1 MVPLQGELAPLV
13 PALTSLDLTGSLLS
27 SWQAVQQLAREL
39 PGLQTLDL
47 SCSRLAMPQAPQEL
61 LPLQMAALQT
71 LVLSSCCVTW
81 AQVNLVLLVLGGSAQ
96 GRCRIMW
103 APFRQLL
110 ALLLAAQQPQ
120 ASPELHACLEVLL
133 HCGRWRCG
141 HQCLCGMLV
150 LRRMGTCGH
159 CMVLNLQLAALQML
173 VVRA

>member
-27 SWQAVQQLAREL
+27 SWQAVQQLAGEL

-47 SCSRLAMPQAPQEL
+47 SCSRLAMPQAPREL

-81 AQVNLVLLVLGGSAQ
+81 AQVRLVLLMLGVGVPRAAAGVCGHQSASFWPCGWLRSSVTQ
-96 GRCRIMW
+96 AQVSVELRACR
-103 APFRQLL
+103 
-110 ALLLAAQQPQ
+110 
-120 ASPELHACLEVLL
+120 EVVV
-133 HCGRWRCG
+133 HCSRWRCG

-159 CMVLNLQLAALQML
+159 SFVPWLCC
-173 VVRA
+173 RCW